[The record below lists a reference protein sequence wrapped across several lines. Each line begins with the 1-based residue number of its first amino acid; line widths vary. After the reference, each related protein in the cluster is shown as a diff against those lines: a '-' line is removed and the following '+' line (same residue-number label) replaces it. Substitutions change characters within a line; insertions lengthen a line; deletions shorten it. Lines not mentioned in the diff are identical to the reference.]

1 MSFLE
6 ELKRRN
12 VVKVGIAY
20 AVSTWILL
28 QLTDVVADILQLPDW
43 APKLILLILVIG
55 FVPALIF
62 AWAFEMTPEG
72 IKREKDVERSASITP
87 GTGRKLDYM
96 IIGLLAVGMAYFV
109 WESRFSEKEPAPNAL
124 EAGQHVTEAG
134 DEDSKP
140 ILVEVDLKREKSI
153 AVLPF
158 TNRSPNPDDAYFTDG
173 IHDDLLTQLAKIKA
187 FSVISRTSVMEYRDT
202 TKNLKQIALELGVAN
217 VMEGSVQRSGNRV
230 RINVQLIDAST
241 DEHLWAE
248 IYDRQLTTENLF
260 DIQSEIAKA
269 IATALHATLTD
280 SEIASVADVP
290 TENVKAYELYLQGKR
305 FDLGETAISFD
316 TSVELYREAL
326 KLDSKF
332 KLAWIGLAHA
342 FINKFWGHG
351 GDPADRDRAREAIDK
366 AKAIDPDFPELNM
379 AEGFYYYW
387 GLRDYATALKHLD
400 KAVDQ
405 MPGNAEAH
413 MWKGWASRR
422 AGLWEQA
429 VDSMQIAIRLD
440 PRTVINLI
448 EYGQTLS
455 FLGRYSEALAITEQ
469 AYAVDPGSYWVK
481 SYLAILEILIN
492 GDTEYANTLMIG
504 AQHTNDVSFV
514 GYFLEMTIM
523 ARQFETALQFSQDW
537 NPDWEIYLHGI
548 TLREHLLAEILMIMG
563 RVAEAGEQAQKAIA
577 RLEEMKK
584 QGSPDYRILG
594 AELRSYAILGD
605 RPKVLSLTDQYL
617 SAKPADAVRDLI
629 DNYSLARSYALAG
642 MTDEC
647 VEILDKLLTAPS
659 PTSVTWIELDPYFDG
674 IREEPKFIAMLERH
688 K

>member
-1 MSFLE
+1 MSTLPVMSFFD

-28 QLTDVVADILQLPDW
+28 QLTDVVADILVLPEW
-43 APKLILLILVIG
+43 APQLILLILVVG
-55 FVPALIF
+55 FIPALIF

-72 IKREKDVERSASITP
+72 IKREKDVDRSVSITP
-87 GTGRKLDYM
+87 GTGRKLDYV
-96 IIGLLAVGMAYFV
+96 IIGLLAVGMSYFV
-109 WESRFSEKEPAPNAL
+109 WESRFSEKE
-124 EAGQHVTEAG
+124 AGQHVTEAG
-134 DEDSKP
+134 G
-140 ILVEVDLKREKSI
+140 EVTTPTLTEADLKREKSI

-158 TNRSPNPDDAYFTDG
+158 TNRSPNADDAYFTDG
-173 IHDDLLTQLAKIKA
+173 IHDDLLTQLAKIDA

-202 TKNLKQIALELGVAN
+202 TKNLKQIALELGVGN

-230 RINVQLIDAST
+230 RINVQLIDANT
-241 DEHLWAE
+241 DEHVWAE
-248 IYDRQLTTENLF
+248 TYDRQLTTENLF

-280 SEIASVADVP
+280 TEIASVADVP
-290 TENVKAYELYLQGKR
+290 TENVKAYELYLQAKR
-305 FDLGETAISFD
+305 FALGETAIGFD
-316 TSVELYREAL
+316 TSVDLYREAL
-326 KLDSKF
+326 ILDPNF

-342 FINKFWGHG
+342 FINIYWAYG

-405 MPGNAEAH
+405 MPGNAEAL

-429 VDSMQIAIRLD
+429 VDSMQKAIRLD

-455 FLGRYSEALAITEQ
+455 YLGRYSEALAITEQ

-514 GYFLEMTIM
+514 EYFWETNLM
-523 ARQFETALQFSQDW
+523 ARQFETTLQFSQEW
-537 NPDWEIYLHGI
+537 RPEWEINLLAI
-548 TLREHLLAEILMIMG
+548 TLREHLLAETLMIMG
-563 RVAEAGEQAQKAIA
+563 RVTEAREQARKAIA
-577 RLEEMKK
+577 RLEEMK
-584 QGSPDYRILG
+584 QQDPSDYRILE
-594 AELRSYAILGD
+594 AELRSYAVLGN
-605 RPKVLSLTDQYL
+605 RPKVLSLTHQYL
-617 SAKPADAVRDLI
+617 SAKPADAVRNMVDK
-629 DNYSLARSYALAG
+629 YSLARSYALAG

-647 VEILDKLLTAPS
+647 VEILDSLLPS
-659 PTSVTWIELDPYFDG
+659 PSAISVTWIELDPYFDN
-674 IREEPKFIAMLERH
+674 IRQKPEFIAMLERH
-688 K
+688 R